1 MSYISYVYQVILNK
15 LGLGHDGELF
25 MSMIQAKVNN
35 PNVFG
40 FFNAM
45 GPIEFAFTAVG
56 VVVFAYI
63 ANTMNV
69 LGESLELK
77 S

>member
-15 LGLGHDGELF
+15 LGLDHDGELF
-25 MSMIQAKVNN
+25 MATIQAKINN
-35 PNVFG
+35 PNLSA
-40 FFNAM
+40 FFSSI
-45 GPIEFAFTAVG
+45 GPIELAFTAIG
-56 VVVFAYI
+56 VVVFAYV
-63 ANTMNV
+63 ANTMNN

>member
-1 MSYISYVYQVILNK
+1 MSYIIYVYQVILNK

-25 MSMIQAKVNN
+25 MATIQAEVNN
-35 PNVFG
+35 PTLFS
-40 FFNAM
+40 FFSAI
-45 GPIEFAFTAVG
+45 GPIEFAFTAIG
-56 VVVFAYI
+56 VIIFAYV
-63 ANTMNV
+63 ASTMNT

>member
-15 LGLGHDGELF
+15 LGLGHDGELIIAT
-25 MSMIQAKVNN
+25 IQAKINN
-35 PNVFG
+35 PSLFA
-40 FFNAM
+40 FFSDI
-45 GPIEFAFTAVG
+45 GPVELAFTAIG

-63 ANTMNV
+63 ANTMNN

-77 S
+77 